1 MMEEEKGQKKNGEP
15 PREPEREKG
24 PSPAEEEPSRE
35 EREEAGLEGGKG
47 HKKRSR
53 ISWKRSAIQCEEEL
67 ARTKAELEETRER
80 LLRRIA
86 EFENYRRRVEEEKR
100 ALREEAKAW
109 AFGEVLHLFDMLD
122 MALDAA
128 EKGGSVEDLVQG
140 LRMVQE
146 QWKNLLGSAG
156 VEEVP
161 GKGNPFDPLYHD
173 AVQVHRTEEV
183 PPGVVTHVLR
193 KGYRMKNRV
202 LRHAQVVV
210 SEQPKKAEKEAEKV
224 KEGEGREEEK
234 KKNEKD
240 AGQEGPDSREKK
252 ENSSRE
258 PKERE
263 EPEGPGPQED

>member
-1 MMEEEKGQKKNGEP
+1 MEEEKKDRETENQGPPGEDEPSPKKDEGAERPEGESP
-15 PREPEREKG
+15 STGEKG
-24 PSPAEEEPSRE
+24 R
-35 EREEAGLEGGKG
+35 
-47 HKKRSR
+47 KKRSR
-53 ISWKRSAIQCEEEL
+53 ISWKRSAVQCEEEL
-67 ARTKAELEETRER
+67 ARTRGELEETKER

-86 EFENYRRRVEEEKR
+86 EFENFRRRVEEEKQ
-100 ALREEAKAW
+100 ALRDEAKAW

-122 MALDAA
+122 MAMAAA

-140 LRMVQE
+140 LRMVQD

-183 PPGVVTHVLR
+183 PPGMVTNVLR

-210 SEQPKKAEKEAEKV
+210 SGKPAPA
-224 KEGEGREEEK
+224 
-234 KKNEKD
+234 
-240 AGQEGPDSREKK
+240 EKK
-252 ENSSRE
+252 EETEGKKETNQEGRDSPRKDGNHPPE
-258 PKERE
+258 PKDRE

>member
-1 MMEEEKGQKKNGEP
+1 MDEESKKEKKDREIPPGGEGKDDSSPGEEKSRPAGEEET
-15 PREPEREKG
+15 PRPQE
-24 PSPAEEEPSRE
+24 
-35 EREEAGLEGGKG
+35 KG
-47 HKKRSR
+47 HKKRNR
-53 ISWKRSAIQCEEEL
+53 ISWKRSAIHCEEEL
-67 ARTKAELEETRER
+67 ARTKGELEETRER

-86 EFENYRRRVEEEKR
+86 EFENFRRRVEEEKR

-146 QWKNLLGSAG
+146 QWKTLLGTAG

-161 GKGNPFDPLYHD
+161 GKGTPFDPLYHD

-183 PPGVVTHVLR
+183 PPGTVTQVLR

-210 SEQPKKAEKEAEKV
+210 SERPRESGKNSEPKEGGKAGAGEKKAEVKDGDAPGKVETPPAEP
-224 KEGEGREEEK
+224 
-234 KKNEKD
+234 NER
-240 AGQEGPDSREKK
+240 A
-252 ENSSRE
+252 
-258 PKERE
+258 

>member
-1 MMEEEKGQKKNGEP
+1 MMEEEKNQKK
-15 PREPEREKG
+15 
-24 PSPAEEEPSRE
+24 SEEPSPE
-35 EREEAGLEGGKG
+35 KEREETPPSPGEGEASREEKEETARDGEKG

-67 ARTKAELEETRER
+67 ARTKAELEETKER

-86 EFENYRRRVEEEKR
+86 EFENFRRRVEEEKR
-100 ALREEAKAW
+100 VLREEAKAW

-122 MALDAA
+122 MALVAA

-140 LRMVQE
+140 LRMVQD

-183 PPGVVTHVLR
+183 PPGVVTQVLR
-193 KGYRMKNRV
+193 KGYRMKDRV

-210 SEQPKKAEKEAEKV
+210 SEQPQAA
-224 KEGEGREEEK
+224 
-234 KKNEKD
+234 
-240 AGQEGPDSREKK
+240 EKK
-252 ENSSRE
+252 EEKRDQEKEEATGPEEGDSSRKKGDPSPE
-258 PKERE
+258 PETRE
-263 EPEGPGPQED
+263 EPEGPGPQEE

>member
-1 MMEEEKGQKKNGEP
+1 MEEEKNRKTNGETP
-15 PREPEREKG
+15 PEKEEKEREETP
-24 PSPAEEEPSRE
+24 PSSGEEEASRE
-35 EREEAGLEGGKG
+35 EKEETARDGEKG

-67 ARTKAELEETRER
+67 ARTKAELEETKER

-86 EFENYRRRVEEEKR
+86 EFDNFRRRVEEEKR
-100 ALREEAKAW
+100 VLREEAKAW

-122 MALDAA
+122 MALVAA

-183 PPGVVTHVLR
+183 PPGVVTQVLR
-193 KGYRMKNRV
+193 KGYRMKDRV

-210 SEQPKKAEKEAEKV
+210 SEQPQAA
-224 KEGEGREEEK
+224 
-234 KKNEKD
+234 
-240 AGQEGPDSREKK
+240 EKK
-252 ENSSRE
+252 EKEEKREQEKEEATGPEKRDSSRKGGDPSPE
-258 PKERE
+258 PKDLEA
-263 EPEGPGPQED
+263 PEGPGPQED